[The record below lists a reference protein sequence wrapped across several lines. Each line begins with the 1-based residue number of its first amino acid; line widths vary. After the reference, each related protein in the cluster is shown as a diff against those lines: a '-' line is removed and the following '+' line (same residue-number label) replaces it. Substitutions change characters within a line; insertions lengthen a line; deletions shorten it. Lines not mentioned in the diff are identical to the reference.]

1 MFFSVIRVYLTHRFS
16 ELSKL
21 LSSQDVEVVG
31 RCAENGGSYESS
43 IRLQYREAELTKG
56 IRSAC
61 CSLGADG
68 RASRE
73 EGRLLGRHQSIARI
87 AQDVRSSAQDL
98 VRRIRE
104 ATRAPIRFAEATSS
118 LLKR

>member
-1 MFFSVIRVYLTHRFS
+1 MEAQISHRSAFSV
-16 ELSKL
+16 K
-21 LSSQDVEVVG
+21 
-31 RCAENGGSYESS
+31 
-43 IRLQYREAELTKG
+43 AELTKG

-61 CSLGADG
+61 CSPGADG

-87 AQDVRSSAQDL
+87 AQDDHSSAQDL

-104 ATRAPIRFAEATSS
+104 AMTGPIRFAGATSS
-118 LLKR
+118 LPRR